1 MGLDCSLFLIILFSI
16 LDIEINHRIFKIFN
30 FFKKNTSSQNLEQD
44 SSFDIELVAYALAYE
59 VAIAD
64 GAIDDDELSRI
75 KLGLENISDK
85 LSQSTEDLFQV
96 IEEHTKNSVS
106 FYEFVEDINSNFNK
120 EQKLALIKLLWETAY
135 ADNVLE
141 VNEERLIRRVADL
154 IRIKSS
160 LVLKLKEEVRSN

>member
-1 MGLDCSLFLIILFSI
+1 M
-16 LDIEINHRIFKIFN
+16 FN
-30 FFKKNTSSQNLEQD
+30 FFKKSTSNKDFEQD

-64 GAIDDDELSRI
+64 GSIDNDELARI
-75 KLGLENISDK
+75 KVGLENISVK
-85 LSQSTEDLFQV
+85 LSQSSEELFQV
-96 IEEHTKNSVS
+96 IEEHTENSVS

-160 LVLKLKEEVRSN
+160 LVLKVKEEVRAN

>member
-1 MGLDCSLFLIILFSI
+1 M
-16 LDIEINHRIFKIFN
+16 FN
-30 FFKKNTSSQNLEQD
+30 FFKKNTSSQDLEQD
-44 SSFDIELVAYALAYE
+44 SSFNIELVAYALAYE

-64 GAIDDDELSRI
+64 GAIDDDELARI
-75 KLGLENISDK
+75 KLGLENISIK
-85 LSQSTEDLFQV
+85 LSQSTEELFQV
-96 IEEHTKNSVS
+96 IEEHTQNSVS

-120 EQKLALIKLLWETAY
+120 EQKLSLIKLLWETAY

-160 LVLKLKEEVRSN
+160 LVLKVKEEVRAN

>member
-1 MGLDCSLFLIILFSI
+1 M
-16 LDIEINHRIFKIFN
+16 FN
-30 FFKKNTSSQNLEQD
+30 FFKKNKKEGIVED
-44 SSFDIELVAYALAYE
+44 ISFDIELVAYALAYE
-59 VAIAD
+59 VAISD
-64 GAIDDDELSRI
+64 GAIDDDELARI
-75 KLGLENISDK
+75 KLGLENVSVK

-96 IEEHTKNSVS
+96 IEEHTKDSVS

-160 LVLKLKEEVRSN
+160 LVLKLKEEVKTD

>member
-1 MGLDCSLFLIILFSI
+1 M
-16 LDIEINHRIFKIFN
+16 FN
-30 FFKKNTSSQNLEQD
+30 FFKKNTSSQDLEQD

-64 GAIDDDELSRI
+64 GAIDNDELARI
-75 KLGLENISDK
+75 KLGLENISIK
-85 LSQSTEDLFQV
+85 LSQSSEELFQV

-160 LVLKLKEEVRSN
+160 LVLKLKEEVRTN